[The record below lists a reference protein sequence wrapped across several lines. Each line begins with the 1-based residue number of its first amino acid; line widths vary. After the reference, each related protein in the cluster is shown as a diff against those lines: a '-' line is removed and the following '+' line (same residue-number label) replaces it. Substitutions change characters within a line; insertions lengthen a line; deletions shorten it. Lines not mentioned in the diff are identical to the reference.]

1 MKHLECIDSKVI
13 TLLCWKILRTICWR
27 REIFKSC
34 QITIKIQTRSNVNND
49 CNIIKKFNFF
59 FKDFLVASTIPSFPR
74 KDWFFIETGIQSLGT
89 SIWRLLFFHQCRQKI
104 EKENCNFVDE
114 GNFHHQ
120 TSARKNRQNKKGK
133 KGWNI
138 TF

>member
-1 MKHLECIDSKVI
+1 MDTKYH
-13 TLLCWKILRTICWR
+13 
-27 REIFKSC
+27 
-34 QITIKIQTRSNVNND
+34 
-49 CNIIKKFNFF
+49 
-59 FKDFLVASTIPSFPR
+59 AR

-120 TSARKNRQNKKGK
+120 TLVGSEEQTKQEGEKRKKYNFLMTRRKC
-133 KGWNI
+133 
-138 TF
+138 